1 MFLSS
6 EAAMLG
12 DFLGASRVSSTV
24 SNFKREC
31 GISLE
36 TLQKERASSRDD
48 GRTSWF
54 FSSYGGILELRR
66 GWGSLV
72 GFSELQRD
80 VWGFSRVTMGNS
92 GSLLCGPKV
101 VQSSFELRGEPG
113 IALES
118 RYGNRASRHVEG
130 GISRSFLSCGRK
142 PWVPSTCGGDLR
154 ELLRVPM
161 GS

>member
-1 MFLSS
+1 MRREGWDTFPDKAGESTLMSRSGGEKRLRLSGAGDYVFLSS

-80 VWGFSRVTMGNS
+80 VWCFSRVTMGNS
-92 GSLLCGPKV
+92 GSLLCGPRE
-101 VQSSFELRGEPG
+101 VQSPFKLRGG
-113 IALES
+113 A
-118 RYGNRASRHVEG
+118 RH
-130 GISRSFLSCGRK
+130 C
-142 PWVPSTCGGDLR
+142 C
-154 ELLRVPM
+154 
-161 GS
+161 